1 MSAKQ
6 DRVAPRTAE
15 DIERRT
21 NLRQTLAEFAGMVD
35 DAQKAADDAEA
46 AAKAANDAVKN
57 LNNELDQEEI
67 FNRLTNNG
75 EVQGIYMAE
84 DGQIYINA
92 SYIVSGVID
101 AALVTVKNLI
111 ADSITSGV
119 LKSSDGTLSIDLDNA
134 ALTIKNSI
142 NNSIKFLHSSMY
154 LNHSGTDVMNIYST
168 LWATTGKVAATVASM
183 NGADLELLSL
193 TTNGVAAGA
202 VSVGGTSNTVKIKGK
217 TVTWLDKGNGVYELV
232 GADL

>member
-21 NLRQTLAEFAGMVD
+21 NLRQTFAEFAGMVD

-75 EVQGIYMAE
+75 EVQGIYRAE

-101 AALVTVKNLI
+101 AA
-111 ADSITSGV
+111 
-119 LKSSDGTLSIDLDNA
+119 
-134 ALTIKNSI
+134 
-142 NNSIKFLHSSMY
+142 
-154 LNHSGTDVMNIYST
+154 
-168 LWATTGKVAATVASM
+168 
-183 NGADLELLSL
+183 
-193 TTNGVAAGA
+193 
-202 VSVGGTSNTVKIKGK
+202 
-217 TVTWLDKGNGVYELV
+217 
-232 GADL
+232 

>member
-15 DIERRT
+15 DIERKT
-21 NLRQTLAEFAGMVD
+21 NFKQTFAEFAGMVEEAKEAAD
-35 DAQKAADDAEA
+35 SASKAAS
-46 AAKAANDAVKN
+46 DAVNN
-57 LNNELDQEEI
+57 LDRELDQEEI

-75 EVQGIYMAE
+75 EVQGIYRAE

-119 LKSSDGTLSIDLDNA
+119 LKSSDGTLSIDLDSA

-142 NNSIKFLHSSMY
+142 NNSIKFLHGSMY

-183 NGADLELLSL
+183 NGADLELVAL
-193 TTNGVAAGA
+193 TTSGVAAGA

-232 GADL
+232 GAD